1 MSHISE
7 LCLSVSNYLSLILE
21 DRWQEETKLNILRVK
36 LDYETIAKLQDM
48 YTQKKISTFNF
59 IVVLAGEQL

>member
-7 LCLSVSNYLSLILE
+7 LCLSATNYLSLILE

>member
-7 LCLSVSNYLSLILE
+7 LCLSATNYLSLILE

-36 LDYETIAKLQDM
+36 LDYGTIAKLQDM

>member
-7 LCLSVSNYLSLILE
+7 LCLSASNYLSLILE

>member
-7 LCLSVSNYLSLILE
+7 LCLSATNYLSLILE

-36 LDYETIAKLQDM
+36 FDYETIAKLQDM

>member
-7 LCLSVSNYLSLILE
+7 LCLSASNYLSLILE

-36 LDYETIAKLQDM
+36 FDYETIAKLQDM

>member
-36 LDYETIAKLQDM
+36 FDYETIAKLQDM